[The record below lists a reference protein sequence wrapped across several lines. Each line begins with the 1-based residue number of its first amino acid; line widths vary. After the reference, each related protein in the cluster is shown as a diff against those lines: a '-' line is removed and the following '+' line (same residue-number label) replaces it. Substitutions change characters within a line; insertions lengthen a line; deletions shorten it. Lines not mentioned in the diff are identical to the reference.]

1 MADFSWRAAS
11 PHEVGARSDH
21 RPFDTTAAT
30 HQQSPGGI
38 AHETGELHRLL
49 VESVDEYAIFA
60 LDPEGYIL
68 SWNAGAH
75 RFKGYTAEEI
85 IGKHF
90 SIFYPPEKI
99 EQGFP
104 QYELRKR
111 RALDASRTR
120 AGASARTAR
129 ASGRTSSSP
138 RCE

>member
-1 MADFSWRAAS
+1 MADSSWRTAG
-11 PHEVGARSDH
+11 PGDVGVRGNH

-30 HQQSPGGI
+30 HQQSAGGI

-49 VESVDEYAIFA
+49 VESVDDYAIFA
-60 LDPEGYIL
+60 LDPYGYIL

-99 EQGFP
+99 AEGFP
-104 QYELRKR
+104 QFELK
-111 RALDASRTR
+111 
-120 AGASARTAR
+120 
-129 ASGRTSSSP
+129 
-138 RCE
+138 